1 MPRHA
6 CLGATSACAF
16 SPSPPTHHAS
26 PPSPSPCLLLVH
38 VPTPFATHTHS
49 QATPPSHTHTHAWWL
64 VHFGAWCVCVC
75 PRCWLWPRL
84 ARHSHVHPLLVPHT
98 TPLLLLLL
106 LLLVVVD
113 VVVAAWVLWRVWPL
127 GPLTGCAGA
136 VHSRITHTHTRGDGH
151 VVVVAVCVVWLPP
164 PLCAFPTN
172 HHHCVRCPALSAVCV
187 SGGTTH
193 TRPLWCHP
201 RWCVCVSERRGHH
214 THHPRCRPMCPLSP
228 LTRHATPATL
238 SQMPRLTSLTPM
250 ACFVWLLP
258 STHTHTGWLTAHT
271 PSTHHHHWVC
281 VCSSTCSHP
290 PHTHTHTGRT
300 GVAHAWVVAGVVT
313 TTTPLVPHHHT
324 HTHTAGLVVWAMVV
338 LGGARV
344 PCVCLPRHH
353 HTRLPSHHH
362 HHQRSCATTAL
373 THTRDLVHAPLPHT
387 HATCTT
393 THTKACCVLTTPC
406 HTHHHPLHPP
416 IHSHTPH
423 GTHTRHQ
430 PHCHNGACHRSPR
443 RPLTHTADATHTP
456 HRRQTKAKHTTGC
469 GFS

>member
-1 MPRHA
+1 MAAP
-6 CLGATSACAF
+6 G
-16 SPSPPTHHAS
+16 SPLTRPPT
-26 PPSPSPCLLLVH
+26 PCAPH
-38 VPTPFATHTHS
+38 
-49 QATPPSHTHTHAWWL
+49 
-64 VHFGAWCVCVC
+64 
-75 PRCWLWPRL
+75 
-84 ARHSHVHPLLVPHT
+84 HT
-98 TPLLLLLL
+98 TPPLAAAAGGGGGCGGGS
-106 LLLVVVD
+106 VG
-113 VVVAAWVLWRVWPL
+113 VVACVATWSTHWLCWCCPL
-127 GPLTGCAGA
+127 P
-136 VHSRITHTHTRGDGH
+136 IHTHTRGDGH
-151 VVVVAVCVVWLPP
+151 VVVVVAVCVVWLPP

-201 RWCVCVSERRGHH
+201 RCCVCVSERRGHH

-238 SQMPRLTSLTPM
+238 SQMPRLTSLTHM

-290 PHTHTHTGRT
+290 PLTHTHTGRT

-362 HHQRSCATTAL
+362 HQRSCATTAL

-387 HATCTT
+387 H
-393 THTKACCVLTTPC
+393 TP
-406 HTHHHPLHPP
+406 HAPP
-416 IHSHTPH
+416 HTP
-423 GTHTRHQ
+423 
-430 PHCHNGACHRSPR
+430 R
-443 RPLTHTADATHTP
+443 RAV
-456 HRRQTKAKHTTGC
+456 C
-469 GFS
+469 

>member
-1 MPRHA
+1 
-6 CLGATSACAF
+6 
-16 SPSPPTHHAS
+16 
-26 PPSPSPCLLLVH
+26 
-38 VPTPFATHTHS
+38 
-49 QATPPSHTHTHAWWL
+49 
-64 VHFGAWCVCVC
+64 
-75 PRCWLWPRL
+75 
-84 ARHSHVHPLLVPHT
+84 
-98 TPLLLLLL
+98 
-106 LLLVVVD
+106 
-113 VVVAAWVLWRVWPL
+113 
-127 GPLTGCAGA
+127 
-136 VHSRITHTHTRGDGH
+136 
-151 VVVVAVCVVWLPP
+151 
-164 PLCAFPTN
+164 
-172 HHHCVRCPALSAVCV
+172 
-187 SGGTTH
+187 
-193 TRPLWCHP
+193 
-201 RWCVCVSERRGHH
+201 
-214 THHPRCRPMCPLSP
+214 MCPLSP

-238 SQMPRLTSLTPM
+238 SQMPRLTSLTHM

-290 PHTHTHTGRT
+290 PLTHTHTGRT

-324 HTHTAGLVVWAMVV
+324 HTQRDWWCGPWWCLVV
-338 LGGARV
+338 RV
-344 PCVCLPRHH
+344 CPVCASHATITLAFPP
-353 HTRLPSHHH
+353 TTTTNALVPPPPSH
-362 HHQRSCATTAL
+362 

-416 IHSHTPH
+416 IHTHTTWH
-423 GTHTRHQ
+423 THTRHQ

-443 RPLTHTADATHTP
+443 RPLTHTTDATHTP

>member
-38 VPTPFATHTHS
+38 VPTPFATHSHTAKPHHH
-49 QATPPSHTHTHAWWL
+49 ATPHTHAWWL
-64 VHFGAWCVCVC
+64 VHFGAWCGVCVC

-106 LLLVVVD
+106 LLVD

-172 HHHCVRCPALSAVCV
+172 HHHCVRCPALPAVCVSV

-201 RWCVCVSERRGHH
+201 RCCVCVSERRGHH

-238 SQMPRLTSLTPM
+238 SQMPRLTSLTHM

-258 STHTHTGWLTAHT
+258 STHTHTHWLADCPHALHT
-271 PSTHHHHWVC
+271 PPPLGVRVLIHLL
-281 VCSSTCSHP
+281 SSAT
-290 PHTHTHTGRT
+290 HTHSHTGRT

-313 TTTPLVPHHHT
+313 TTTPLVPHH

-362 HHQRSCATTAL
+362 HQRSCATTAL
-373 THTRDLVHAPLPHT
+373 THTHTRDLVHAPLPHT
-387 HATCTT
+387 RHM
-393 THTKACCVLTTPC
+393 HH
-406 HTHHHPLHPP
+406 HTHQGVLCVDHTMPHPP
-416 IHSHTPH
+416 PPTPSPHSHTH
-423 GTHTRHQ
+423 TTWHTHTRHQ

-443 RPLTHTADATHTP
+443 RPLTHN
-456 HRRQTKAKHTTGC
+456 
-469 GFS
+469 